1 MKIKNIDIMA
11 TGIKAAAKRLSLI
24 ASFLVVIMTAMSF
37 GASAQETTT
46 MRIQGRVLD
55 ESSKPVAGVF
65 ITQNYIGVAR
75 TDDDGYFTALVS
87 LSIPMKFY
95 CQGYG
100 EGEHMPVLGRQQI
113 EIKLGGVEMEI
124 DAVQITIQD
133 KGEAMRFEDSQMEIV
148 GDHIHLRTR
157 FFVPQKIYS
166 NHTRLI
172 VQPILQDLGTMD
184 SMFFRA
190 MVVDGKIYDMVD
202 DRKYGFELDKSP
214 IEGYKSPDVA
224 ITKTNKMVS
233 YHDSLK
239 IKNIHGE
246 YSARVALSI
255 EDYNRLLYLD
265 YINIADGTIN
275 PLRFFAKNI
284 SGVNFGYKAQQLD
297 EMYGPSPRALGYPI
311 TDARYT
317 PSPNLKLYNDH
328 GSARI
333 AFRVNAATI
342 DYNDEQS
349 LADLGAISGRLR
361 QLLAD
366 PDASVQGVSI
376 RGVASPDGVHASN
389 ISLAARRSEFIL
401 SELTPAVP
409 EAMRSFVKLDHSSEV
424 ASWLE
429 VAQVL
434 EEFDSNYA
442 EQAEA
447 IREIVKAVPTD
458 FDEQFARVRRIPIYY
473 DVIAKEILPTLRR
486 VEYEIKYSIFRILS
500 AEEIRGVYETD
511 YTALSRHDYHI
522 LLNHTQR
529 MDLAYYKQIVD
540 CALELYPNYA
550 YALNEKTRIN
560 MSERIYD
567 ASLLEPY
574 VNLRADQAL
583 LFNQM
588 IMLLKTNNFAEAN
601 RIAKWL
607 SKEDPRFTGILNY
620 ATLNTPDIAD
630 VYPYYEQKGGM
641 NDILVLLALKRN
653 AEAYSKIN
661 AMTMPSDSDE
671 SRAIYLYVKAL
682 CANRMEN
689 LGDAIAS
696 LQAAVD
702 LHRPLADI
710 MAVDADLIDLV
721 ELIVVPE

>member
-1 MKIKNIDIMA
+1 MKLISIDMLKVA
-11 TGIKAAAKRLSLI
+11 RSAAKRVSL
-24 ASFLVVIMTAMSF
+24 ALVSIFAVVSALLGS
-37 GASAQETTT
+37 ASAHEVAT

-55 ESSKPVAGVF
+55 EKSVPVPGVF

-87 LSIPMKFY
+87 LSVPMKFY

-100 EGEHMPVLGRQQI
+100 EGDHMPVLGQQQI

-148 GDHIHLRTR
+148 GEYLHLRTR

-184 SMFFRA
+184 SMFFKA
-190 MVVDGKIYDMVD
+190 MVVDGKTYDMVD
-202 DRKYGFELDKSP
+202 DRKYGFEMDRSP
-214 IEGYKSPDVA
+214 IERYKTDVQ
-224 ITKTNKMVS
+224 ITKDNKMVS
-233 YHDSLK
+233 YHDSMK
-239 IKNIHGE
+239 ILNVHGE

-255 EDYNRLLYLD
+255 EDYNKLLYLD

-284 SGVNFGYKAQQLD
+284 AGINFGYKAQQLD
-297 EMYGPSPRALGYPI
+297 EMYGPSQRVLGLQI
-311 TDARYT
+311 TDPRYT

-376 RGVASPDGVHASN
+376 RGVASPDGVYSSN
-389 ISLAARRSEFIL
+389 KDLAARRSEFIL

-409 EAMRSFVKLDHSSEV
+409 DAMRKFVKLDHSSEV

-429 VAQVL
+429 VAKVL
-434 EEFDSNYA
+434 EEYDSSYA
-442 EQAEA
+442 EHAA
-447 IREIVKAVPTD
+447 TIRQIVADIPTSY
-458 FDEQFARVRRIPIYY
+458 DEQFARIRRIPIYY
-473 DVIAKEILPTLRR
+473 DVIAAKILPTLRR

-500 AEEIRGVYETD
+500 AEEIRGVYEGD
-511 YTALSRHDYHI
+511 PSALSRHDYHI
-522 LLNHTQR
+522 LLTNSQH
-529 MDLAYYKQIVD
+529 MPLPYYKQIVD
-540 CALELYPNYA
+540 SALELYPNYA
-550 YALNEKTRIN
+550 FALNEKTRIN

-567 ASLLEPY
+567 TSLLEPY
-574 VNLRADQAL
+574 VNLRADQGL

-588 IMLLKTNNFAEAN
+588 IMLLKCNEIGEAT
-601 RIAKWL
+601 RVAKFL
-607 SKEDPRFTGILNY
+607 SPEDPRFTSILNY
-620 ATLNTPDIAD
+620 HKLSTPEIAS
-630 VYPYYEQKGGM
+630 VYPYYEAKGGL

-653 AEAYSKIN
+653 AEAYSKIS
-661 AMTMPSDSDE
+661 AMPLPDDIEAKATQ
-671 SRAIYLYVKAL
+671 LYVRAV

-689 LGDAIAS
+689 LSDAITS

-702 LHRPLADI
+702 MHRPLGDI
-710 MAVDADLIDLV
+710 MNVDADLVDLV
-721 ELIVVPE
+721 ELIVLPE